1 MTPESESELS
11 EALDGPNAALS
22 SPTHDADNGVQA
34 AYHPNE
40 SGSSHDED
48 AIGYDDEEY
57 AMDDYAAPTVH
68 PPSHGS
74 RSSSQTSSKLGKR
87 KASVEEDDFM
97 QNDPEL
103 YGLRRS
109 NRPRPSR
116 RVVESDSEGSGSD
129 IDTAP
134 RKRRRVTHSTD
145 ASKQSTPSSSSRTDS
160 DTETSSRRR
169 SLPRSTTTKRNH
181 RRLVQS
187 AAKKPQHTDVRFST
201 RQAAKVSN
209 YNEDDDD
216 MFDDE
221 EDMQYEW
228 VEAPDGIIPQ
238 VDIILKHRLR
248 EDTSTS
254 V

>member
-1 MTPESESELS
+1 MYQPAPSTNSTHSLPNGHLSPASFHDQSNQIMTPESESELS

-109 NRPRPSR
+109 VSHARFTP
-116 RVVESDSEGSGSD
+116 RVV
-129 IDTAP
+129 
-134 RKRRRVTHSTD
+134 
-145 ASKQSTPSSSSRTDS
+145 
-160 DTETSSRRR
+160 
-169 SLPRSTTTKRNH
+169 
-181 RRLVQS
+181 
-187 AAKKPQHTDVRFST
+187 
-201 RQAAKVSN
+201 
-209 YNEDDDD
+209 Y
-216 MFDDE
+216 
-221 EDMQYEW
+221 
-228 VEAPDGIIPQ
+228 
-238 VDIILKHRLR
+238 
-248 EDTSTS
+248 
-254 V
+254 